1 VLPKAGTRTAY
12 SLAKLPRQSC
22 SVMKQRQK
30 APMVMTSFKHLGLCI
45 IAAGLTLGSATAQT
59 ATSDPN
65 PAGQNSNTTST
76 RTDDRRGFDYGW
88 LGLLGLAGLA
98 GLRKR
103 EAPDRLH
110 HTASSRA

>member
-1 VLPKAGTRTAY
+1 
-12 SLAKLPRQSC
+12 
-22 SVMKQRQK
+22 
-30 APMVMTSFKHLGLCI
+30 MTSLKHLGLCI
-45 IAAGLTLGSATAQT
+45 VTAGLALGTATAQT
-59 ATSDPN
+59 ASSDPN
-65 PAGQNSNTTST
+65 AAGQNSNTTNT

-110 HTASSRA
+110 HSATSRV